1 MARVREFDTDE
12 AVARA
17 MDLFWEQGYEATS
30 LQDLSRALG
39 LGRGS
44 MYAAFGSKEGI
55 YQAALERYRQDLA
68 GPMLRALAE
77 GADIRATLRGL
88 FGGLVDDAVADERR
102 RGCMVVNAAT
112 ERVPRDPAT
121 SRTVRDVLQTIEDA
135 ITAALIAAQER
146 GELAAGKDPRA
157 LAGYFVLFLNGLRV
171 AAKTNPERAALMR
184 SVEVALTVLE

>member
-17 MDLFWEQGYEATS
+17 MDLFWERGYEATS

-55 YQAALERYRQDLA
+55 YQAALERYRQVLA

-88 FGGLVDDAVADERR
+88 FGGLVDDAVSDERR

-112 ERVPRDPAT
+112 ERVPRDSAT
-121 SRTVRDVLQTIEDA
+121 SRTVREVLQGNADA
-135 ITAALIAAQER
+135 LTEALIAARER
-146 GELAAGKDPRA
+146 GELAADLDP
-157 LAGYFVLFLNGLRV
+157 LAVGGFLATFISGLRV
-171 AAKTNPERAALMR
+171 ASKANPDEVALMR
-184 SVEVALTVLE
+184 SVEVALSVLD

>member
-17 MDLFWEQGYEATS
+17 MDLFWERGYEATS

-68 GPMLRALAE
+68 GPMLRALSE
-77 GADIRATLRGL
+77 GAGGRAPQRGL
-88 FGGLVDDAVADERR
+88 VGGRVDEHVADERR

-135 ITAALIAAQER
+135 ITAALTAAQER